1 MSGKS
6 KSKKREEERRGR
18 NGRSEPGLSTR
29 HTKVNPDGSTK
40 VIYIVQTILETRRRS
55 FRDH

>member
-1 MSGKS
+1 VSG

-40 VIYIVQTILETRRRS
+40 VIYIVQTRLESRRRS